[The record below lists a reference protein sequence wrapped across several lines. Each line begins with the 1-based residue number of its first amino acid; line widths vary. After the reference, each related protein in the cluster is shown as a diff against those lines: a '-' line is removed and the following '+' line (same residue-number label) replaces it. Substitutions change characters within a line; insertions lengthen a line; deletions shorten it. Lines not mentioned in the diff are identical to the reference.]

1 MQILNALKNS
11 QNTTLETSGSDSVI
25 EKIHSTRPRL
35 SMKWEKEF
43 NGKHYNLVT
52 RWVVEN

>member
-1 MQILNALKNS
+1 MQTLNTVKNY
-11 QNTTLETSGSDSVI
+11 QNTTLETSGLDSVI

-43 NGKHYNLVT
+43 DGKRYNLVA
-52 RWVVEN
+52 RWVVED